1 MYMMKKM
8 VKNRTMIIILLWVLL
23 LLTIGYYYYFTPLLE
38 HFDNNTQKVYAMSF
52 GGGSKNFHDA
62 VLRIKNELSN
72 ANVFDDITIYTDKDL
87 KNDTSFWDKHNE
99 FIENNSRGYGY
110 WIWKPY
116 LIMKTFEKMNNNDIL
131 LYLDAGCELPNNENN
146 KDKILELINK
156 CNENNILYTRTGYNE
171 KMYTKMDLID
181 YMNMNNDNIKKS
193 IENQGAFVFLK
204 KNEKT
209 VQFINEWYTI
219 ACNYHLIDDSPS
231 ILKNDPSFVEHRH
244 DQSIFSLLTKSDK
257 YKFNNE
263 NNLIDPSPFLLS
275 RKRSG

>member
-1 MYMMKKM
+1 MKQI
-8 VKNRTMIIILLWVLL
+8 VKNRTMIFLLGLL
-23 LLTIGYYYYFTPLLE
+23 LILGIGLYYYFTSFLE

-52 GGGSKNFHDA
+52 GGGSQNFHDA

-72 ANVFDDITIYTDKDL
+72 ANVFDDITIYTDHDL
-87 KNDTSFWDKHNE
+87 KKDTSFWNKHKE

-131 LYLDAGCELPNNENN
+131 LYLDAGCELPNNEKN

-156 CNENNILYTRTGYNE
+156 CNENNILYTRTGHNE

-181 YMNMNNDNIKKS
+181 YMNMNNDNIKNS
-193 IENQGAFVFLK
+193 TENQSGFIFVK

-231 ILKNDPSFVEHRH
+231 ILQNDPSFVEHRH
-244 DQSIFSLLTKSDK
+244 DQSIFSLLTKSVK
-257 YKFNNE
+257 YNFNNE
-263 NNLIDPSPFLLS
+263 NNLIDSSPFLLS